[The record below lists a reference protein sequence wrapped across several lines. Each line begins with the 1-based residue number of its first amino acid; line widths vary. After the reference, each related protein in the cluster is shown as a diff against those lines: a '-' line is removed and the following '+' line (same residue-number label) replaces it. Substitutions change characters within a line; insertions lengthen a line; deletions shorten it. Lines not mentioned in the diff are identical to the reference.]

1 MHVPIYG
8 GVLRIT
14 RNAWRSPAVAR
25 QAVPTV
31 TVSNIPSSY
40 TSRNPLLEYE
50 IFYFSTCWIFK
61 KVEIFGVRRVKRV
74 EFRGDWSN
82 RCWDMTIFRIF
93 KMAIAGRF
101 SKCGHFR
108 GRGVKSVK
116 VRQRSIFRGD
126 RSRCWDIMAIFRL
139 LGHRLVDWNSGV
151 SVRPYVHKKFFPFWF
166 NLVCG

>member
-1 MHVPIYG
+1 MYLYG

-14 RNAWRSPAVAR
+14 RNASQSPAVAR

-40 TSRNPLLEYE
+40 TSRNPLLKYE

-74 EFRGDWSN
+74 KFRGDWSN
-82 RCWDMTIFRIF
+82 RCWDRPMTIFRIF

-108 GRGVKSVK
+108 GWKGEECQSASAFHISRRSVTLLIYYGDF
-116 VRQRSIFRGD
+116 SI
-126 RSRCWDIMAIFRL
+126 II
-139 LGHRLVDWNSGV
+139 GHRQAIT
-151 SVRPYVHKKFFPFWF
+151 YT
-166 NLVCG
+166 